1 MQLIIINLGGIIMDY
16 LIVLFRTTLFY
27 IIITIIYR
35 FMGKR
40 EIGQLGMVDLI
51 VSILIAELAAM
62 SIENRNENIFL
73 SILPIALLVIIQ
85 IGMSYISLKNSKI
98 RNLFDGN
105 PSVIINKG
113 RINFKE
119 MIEQRYNIDDLLTQL
134 REKHIRSIEEVD
146 YAVLETS
153 GKLSVFKKD
162 NKLFGEY
169 PMPLILDGE
178 IDQDTLRQIN
188 KTEEWLTN
196 QLKRENVLL
205 EDIFYAFYRNK
216 KLFLIKEEDLRK

>member
-1 MQLIIINLGGIIMDY
+1 MDY
-16 LIVLFRTTLFY
+16 LIVLFRTVVFY
-27 IIITIIYR
+27 LVITAIYR

-62 SIENRNENIFL
+62 AIENRDESIFL
-73 SILPIALLVIIQ
+73 SLLPIVLLVIVQ
-85 IGMSYISLKNSKI
+85 VGMSFISLKNTKI

-105 PSVIINKG
+105 PSVIINRG

-119 MIEQRYNIDDLLTQL
+119 MVKQRYNIDDLLTQL

-162 NKLFGEY
+162 SKLFGEY
-169 PMPLILDGE
+169 PLPLILDGE
-178 IDQDTLRQIN
+178 IDYDTLRQIE
-188 KTEEWLTN
+188 KEENWL
-196 QLKRENVLL
+196 LDMLDKENVQL
-205 EDIFYAFYRNK
+205 EDVFYAFYRNK
-216 KLFLIKEEDLRK
+216 KLFLINDNDLRK